1 MSSSLRK
8 MQRIIKGIVNVCL
21 EWMQGMIHVPLGA
34 DIIVLADDR
43 KSEQETVSILFAPT
57 FLISEKDLPTKPQN
71 NRSEGTEAWERW

>member
-1 MSSSLRK
+1 
-8 MQRIIKGIVNVCL
+8 
-21 EWMQGMIHVPLGA
+21 MQGMIHVPLGA

-71 NRSEGTEAWERW
+71 NRSEGTEA